1 MYVNKVLIAGEYV
14 LIKNYTPRLFGAPGK
29 KRREKKMETP
39 KAMARYNNQK
49 RAEKLQLLMLLN
61 FEKGYHV
68 TLDYPK
74 ESRPQTYKEAE
85 ENLMKSLFKIS
96 RRLRKKGKKFK
107 YIAITERGRRREALH
122 HHLIIESDHI
132 VLQEL
137 SDVWGNHLKLSQMYE
152 EGAYKD
158 LAEYFCKIETKEE
171 QKKGKSKYHRSR
183 NLKEPQ
189 AKSQIIAGPLK
200 DELYIPK
207 GYELVPESASSG
219 FNDFAGIRYQKYMIK
234 KAAALD
240 SEKTLNK
247 REDIPKKRSF
257 WEKLKNKFRK
267 GKRHE

>member
-1 MYVNKVLIAGEYV
+1 MEIGQKIKQARIAKGLTQEELGNMVGLQKSAIAKYESGRVVN
-14 LIKNYTPRLFGAPGK
+14 IKRSTL
-29 KRREKKMETP
+29 
-39 KAMARYNNQK
+39 QK
-49 RAEKLQLLMLLN
+49 LAQALAL
-61 FEKGYHV
+61 KGS
-68 TLDYPK
+68 D
-74 ESRPQTYKEAE
+74 
-85 ENLMKSLFKIS
+85 
-96 RRLRKKGKKFK
+96 
-107 YIAITERGRRREALH
+107 
-122 HHLIIESDHI
+122 LIIESDPV

-137 SDVWGNHLKLSQMYE
+137 SDVWGNHLKFSQMYE

-171 QKKGKSKYHRSR
+171 QTKGKSKYHRSR

-267 GKRHE
+267 EKRHE